1 MSILVS
7 LVIVSQFLLKS
18 VLSLDEKSSLYPLDQ
33 DLNAQ
38 IWKRFPCIVGTR
50 YRTRRCRRS
59 QGKRGLGRTKNLRYS
74 NVLKHPVTSCMIKS
88 FRKLSVIAPPI
99 RWPCWKINQ
108 DYLGVSKL
116 QYQKCFKPTM
126 EVLENTKKWGKCRN
140 TGTNCHRFK
149 PFCASVKA
157 SKMQVRKN
165 WLLTRKL
172 FWFKSLFLLYVCPR
186 SRKRRSGIEN
196 DWQEFFLLSDQRMCG
211 TGDSRWT
218 ELINNSEDSN

>member
-7 LVIVSQFLLKS
+7 LVIVSQFHLKS
-18 VLSLDEKSSLYPLDQ
+18 GLSLDEKSSLYPLDQ

-140 TGTNCHRFK
+140 TGSNCHRFK

-165 WLLTRKL
+165 WLLTRKY
-172 FWFKSLFLLYVCPR
+172 F
-186 SRKRRSGIEN
+186 
-196 DWQEFFLLSDQRMCG
+196 
-211 TGDSRWT
+211 DSRVYFSCMYAQGQENGGLGSRT
-218 ELINNSEDSN
+218 IDKNFFFFQINGCVEQGIADELN